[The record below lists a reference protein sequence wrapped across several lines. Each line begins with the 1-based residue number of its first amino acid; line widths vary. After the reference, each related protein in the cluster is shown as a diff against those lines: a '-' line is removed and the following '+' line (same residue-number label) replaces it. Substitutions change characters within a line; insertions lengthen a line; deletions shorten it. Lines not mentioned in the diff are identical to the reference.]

1 MKTFVIFCLLT
12 FVVLSNAHKEATDMD
27 EAELAA
33 DASPGS
39 GTEADTLVGKMP
51 FEEDAFGE
59 SNMEDSKT
67 K

>member
-33 DASPGS
+33 DPSLGS
-39 GTEADTLVGKMP
+39 AAKADTLIGKMP
-51 FEEDAFGE
+51 FEEEAFGE
-59 SNMEDSKT
+59 SNMEG
-67 K
+67 

>member
-12 FVVLSNAHKEATDMD
+12 FVVLSNADKEATDMD

-39 GTEADTLVGKMP
+39 GTEADKLVGKMP
-51 FEEDAFGE
+51 FEEDGFGE
-59 SNMEDSKT
+59 ANMEG
-67 K
+67 